1 VKFLIDENID
11 RRISERL
18 IAAGHTVRQVANVAS
33 GASDDFILQMS
44 TLEGEIIVTDDKD
57 FGELV
62 FRKSLSNCGVMLLRL
77 HGLSGDARAQIVLN
91 VIVEYG
97 TLLEKNFCAL
107 RLTVFDYGI
116 KR

>member
-1 VKFLIDENID
+1 
-11 RRISERL
+11 
-18 IAAGHTVRQVANVAS
+18 
-33 GASDDFILQMS
+33 
-44 TLEGEIIVTDDKD
+44 
-57 FGELV
+57 
-62 FRKSLSNCGVMLLRL
+62 MLLRL

-97 TLLEKNFCAL
+97 TLLEKTFALL